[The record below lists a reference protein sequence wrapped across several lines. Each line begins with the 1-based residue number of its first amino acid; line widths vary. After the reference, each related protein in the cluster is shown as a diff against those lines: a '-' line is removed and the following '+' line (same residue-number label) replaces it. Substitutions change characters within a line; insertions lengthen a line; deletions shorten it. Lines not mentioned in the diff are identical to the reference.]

1 MDVLQRFIELVP
13 VTLVQG
19 LIYAL
24 VALAVMIPFRIL
36 NFPDLSCEGSFPLG
50 GCICGALLASDLSPL
65 PSMAVAF
72 GGGFVAGMVTAY
84 ISLRFRVSSLL
95 AGIIVITMLYSV
107 NLRVMGRSN
116 VALFEYENIFNQIRS
131 GLNESLAGKIVVM
144 GAVVM
149 IILGLLYAFMIT
161 EKGVA
166 FRAVGAN
173 AEMARAQGI
182 SVWSATVLGVGLA
195 AALSAFAGSI
205 VVQSQGFADVNIGF
219 GVVINALASVIIGEL
234 VVGRARIQQQLAAP
248 IVGSLI
254 YYQIISVCLAIG
266 LAPSDL
272 KLASG
277 VLVLV
282 MLGLSHVLQRN
293 AATDATRASDFS
305 AT

>member
-1 MDVLQRFIELVP
+1 MEILQRFVELVP

-50 GCICGALLASDLSPL
+50 GCICGALLANALSPL
-65 PSMAVAF
+65 PAMVAAF

-84 ISLRFRVSSLL
+84 ISLKFRVSSLL

-131 GLNESLAGKIVVM
+131 GLNESLAGKIVVL
-144 GAVVM
+144 GTLLA
-149 IILGLLYAFMIT
+149 IILALLYAFMIT

-173 AEMARAQGI
+173 AEMAQAQGI
-182 SVWSATVLGVGLA
+182 SVWGATVFGVGLA
-195 AALSAFAGSI
+195 AALSALAGSI
-205 VVQSQGFADVNIGF
+205 VVQSQGFADINIGF

-234 VVGRARIQQQLAAP
+234 VVGRTRIQQQLVAP
-248 IVGSLI
+248 VVGSII
-254 YYQIISVCLAIG
+254 YYQIVSICLAIG
-266 LAPSDL
+266 LAPTDL

-282 MLGLSHVLQRN
+282 MLALSHVAQRN
-293 AATDATRASDFS
+293 APADAARSSNFS
-305 AT
+305 TT